1 MMGKNNEERLME
13 MYEESEAE
21 KRILCEK
28 IDRTV
33 AELTATRKKAGDH
46 CGDPGRAGGKIR
58 RREGRRKEHHRQ
70 DDGLRE
76 KG

>member
-1 MMGKNNEERLME
+1 MMGKTNEERLME

-33 AELTATRKKAGDH
+33 AELTATRKKLVIIAEILEELAEKYDV
-46 CGDPGRAGGKIR
+46 GKDVVKSIIA
-58 RREGRRKEHHRQ
+58 KMTV
-70 DDGLRE
+70 
-76 KG
+76 